1 MEMWEYH
8 KKKPPENIPVAFY
21 PSLISG
27 RLVGAFITKLLP
39 QNSNLRE
46 RVL

>member
-21 PSLISG
+21 PSLSAT
-27 RLVGAFITKLLP
+27 LYTYLFKKM
-39 QNSNLRE
+39 N
-46 RVL
+46 